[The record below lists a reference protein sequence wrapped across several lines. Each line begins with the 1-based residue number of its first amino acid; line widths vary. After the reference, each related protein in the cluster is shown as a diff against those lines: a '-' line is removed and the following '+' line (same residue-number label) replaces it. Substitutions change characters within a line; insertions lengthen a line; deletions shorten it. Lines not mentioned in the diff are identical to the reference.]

1 MRRVQCAVRVFC
13 AHCLRAKGM
22 LVVTFS
28 QFYTCYRALRE
39 DEAEQCHRYVHAL
52 KGGPVLW
59 MALARAG
66 LQWEIAEFE

>member
-1 MRRVQCAVRVFC
+1 
-13 AHCLRAKGM
+13 M

-39 DEAEQCHRYVHAL
+39 DEAEQCHRCVHAL